1 MYFDRR
7 ARLLIW
13 ASSISVAVVLYILFY
28 LLGILR
34 PTEIYLI
41 PLEQRVNNSIALT
54 LLVAIL
60 PPSIV
65 EFNNIR
71 WLRSVDRNIPLLL
84 RDLAEAVR
92 SGETLVRALEEAAR
106 RDYGPVSRYL
116 EKAMVRLSLTSDL
129 EASLRWMGEKL
140 VRPSGMRMA
149 TILIEAS
156 ESGGKIVDILEAA
169 VSLFN
174 QIAEYRDEREAQTRP
189 YILLAYMGSII
200 FMVIAYV
207 ILFQFLAPLS
217 TAAETPEM
225 MSVPIV
231 QNVLDISYYKAI
243 LFWAS
248 VMESIFGGLIA
259 GKISSGRLA
268 AGLIH
273 SSILLAVTIVFFNI
287 FTI

>member
-7 ARLLIW
+7 ARLLVW
-13 ASSISVAVVLYILFY
+13 ASSISVAATLYILFY
-28 LLGILR
+28 LLGVLR

-41 PLEQRVNNSIALT
+41 PLEQRVNNSMALT

-92 SGETLVRALEEAAR
+92 SGETLIRALEEAAK
-106 RDYGPVSRYL
+106 RDYGPVSMYL
-116 EKAMVRLSLTSDL
+116 ERAMVRLSLTSDL
-129 EASLRWMGEKL
+129 EASLKWMGEKL
-140 VRPSGMRMA
+140 VRPSAMRMA

-189 YILLAYMGSII
+189 YLLLAYMGSIV
-200 FMVIAYV
+200 FMVISYV

-225 MSVPIV
+225 MGAPII

-259 GKISSGRLA
+259 GKISGGRLT

-273 SSILLAVTIVFFNI
+273 SSILLAVTIAFFNI
-287 FTI
+287 FIV

>member
-28 LLGILR
+28 LLGVLR
-34 PTEIYLI
+34 PTEVYLI

-106 RDYGPVSRYL
+106 RNYGPVSRYL

-140 VRPSGMRMA
+140 VRPSAMRMA

-189 YILLAYMGSII
+189 YLLLAYMGSIV
-200 FMVIAYV
+200 FMVISYV
-207 ILFQFLAPLS
+207 ILLQFLAPLS

-225 MSVPIV
+225 MGAPII

-259 GKISSGRLA
+259 GKISGGRLT

-273 SSILLAVTIVFFNI
+273 SSILLAVTIAFFNV
-287 FTI
+287 FTV

>member
-7 ARLLIW
+7 ARLMVW
-13 ASSISVAVVLYILFY
+13 ASSLSVALLLYILFY
-28 LLGILR
+28 ILGVLR
-34 PTEIYLI
+34 PTELYLI
-41 PLEQRVNNSIALT
+41 PLDQRVNNSLALT
-54 LLVAIL
+54 LLAAIL

-71 WLRSVDRNIPLLL
+71 WLRGVDRNIPLLL

-92 SGETLVRALEEAAR
+92 SGETLIRALEEAAE
-106 RDYGPVSRYL
+106 RDYGPISRYL
-116 EKAMVRLSLTSDL
+116 ERAMVRLSLTSDL
-129 EASLRWMGEKL
+129 EASLRWMGEQL
-140 VRPSGMRMA
+140 VRPSAMRMA

-156 ESGGKIVDILEAA
+156 ESGGRVVEILEAA

-174 QIAEYRDEREAQTRP
+174 QIAEYRGEREAQTRP

-217 TAAETPEM
+217 TAAENPEM
-225 MSVPIV
+225 MGVPIV
-231 QNVLDISYYKAI
+231 QNVLDISYYKSI

-259 GKISSGRLA
+259 GKISSGKLA

-273 SSILLAVTIVFFNI
+273 SSILLAVTIAFFNV
-287 FTI
+287 FTV

>member
-1 MYFDRR
+1 
-7 ARLLIW
+7 
-13 ASSISVAVVLYILFY
+13 
-28 LLGILR
+28 
-34 PTEIYLI
+34 
-41 PLEQRVNNSIALT
+41 
-54 LLVAIL
+54 
-60 PPSIV
+60 
-65 EFNNIR
+65 
-71 WLRSVDRNIPLLL
+71 
-84 RDLAEAVR
+84 
-92 SGETLVRALEEAAR
+92 
-106 RDYGPVSRYL
+106 
-116 EKAMVRLSLTSDL
+116 
-129 EASLRWMGEKL
+129 
-140 VRPSGMRMA
+140 MA

-156 ESGGKIVDILEAA
+156 ESGGKIVDVLEAA

-217 TAAETPEM
+217 TAAETSEM

>member
-1 MYFDRR
+1 
-7 ARLLIW
+7 RLLIW
-13 ASSISVAVVLYILFY
+13 ASSISVAAVLYILFY
-28 LLGILR
+28 LLGILK

-54 LLVAIL
+54 LLIAIL

-92 SGETLVRALEEAAR
+92 SGETLVRALEEAAK

-116 EKAMVRLSLTSDL
+116 ERAMVRLSLTSDL

-140 VRPSGMRMA
+140 VRPSAMRMA

-156 ESGGKIVDILEAA
+156 ESGGRIVDILEAA

-189 YILLAYMGSII
+189 YLLLAYMGSIV
-200 FMVIAYV
+200 FMVISYV

-225 MSVPIV
+225 MGAPII

-259 GKISSGRLA
+259 GKISGGRLA

-273 SSILLAVTIVFFNI
+273 SSILLAVTIAFFNV
-287 FTI
+287 FTV

>member
-1 MYFDRR
+1 VYFDRR

-13 ASSISVAVVLYILFY
+13 ASSISVAAVLYILFY
-28 LLGILR
+28 LLGILK

-71 WLRSVDRNIPLLL
+71 WLRGVDRNIPLLL

-92 SGETLVRALEEAAR
+92 SGETLVRALEEAAK
-106 RDYGPVSRYL
+106 RDYGPVSSYL

-140 VRPSGMRMA
+140 VRPSAMRMA

-169 VSLFN
+169 VTLFN

-189 YILLAYMGSII
+189 YLLLAYMGSIV
-200 FMVIAYV
+200 FMVISYV

-225 MSVPIV
+225 MGAPII

-259 GKISSGRLA
+259 GKISGGRLT

-273 SSILLAVTIVFFNI
+273 SSILLAVTIAFFNI
-287 FTI
+287 FIV

>member
-13 ASSISVAVVLYILFY
+13 ASSISVAAVLYILFY
-28 LLGILR
+28 LLGILK

-71 WLRSVDRNIPLLL
+71 WLRGVDRNIPLLL

-92 SGETLVRALEEAAR
+92 SGETLVRALEEAAK
-106 RDYGPVSRYL
+106 RDYGPVSSYL

-140 VRPSGMRMA
+140 VRPSAMRMA
-149 TILIEAS
+149 TILVEAS

-169 VSLFN
+169 VTLFN

-189 YILLAYMGSII
+189 YLLLAYMGSIV
-200 FMVIAYV
+200 FMVISYV

-225 MSVPIV
+225 MGAPII

-259 GKISSGRLA
+259 GKISGESAA

-273 SSILLAVTIVFFNI
+273 SSILLAVTIAFFNV
-287 FTI
+287 FTV

>member
-13 ASSISVAVVLYILFY
+13 ASSISVALVLYILFY

-60 PPSIV
+60 PPSLV

-92 SGETLVRALEEAAR
+92 SGETLVRALEEAAK
-106 RDYGPVSRYL
+106 RDYGPVSMYL
-116 EKAMVRLSLTSDL
+116 ERAMVRLSLTSDL

-140 VRPSGMRMA
+140 VRPSAMRMA

-156 ESGGKIVDILEAA
+156 ESGGKIIDILEAA

-189 YILLAYMGSII
+189 YLLLAYMGSIV
-200 FMVIAYV
+200 FMVISYV
-207 ILFQFLAPLS
+207 ILSQFLAPLS

-225 MSVPIV
+225 MGAPII

-248 VMESIFGGLIA
+248 VMESIFGGFIA
-259 GKISSGRLA
+259 GKISGGRLT

-273 SSILLAVTIVFFNI
+273 SSILLAVTIAFFNV
-287 FTI
+287 FTV

>member
-28 LLGILR
+28 LLGVLR
-34 PTEIYLI
+34 PTEVYLI

-92 SGETLVRALEEAAR
+92 SGETLVRALEEAAKR
-106 RDYGPVSRYL
+106 NYGPVSRYL

-140 VRPSGMRMA
+140 VRPSAMRMA

-156 ESGGKIVDILEAA
+156 KSGGKIVDILEAA

-189 YILLAYMGSII
+189 YLLLAYMGSIV
-200 FMVIAYV
+200 FMVISYV
-207 ILFQFLAPLS
+207 ILLQFLAPLS

-225 MSVPIV
+225 MGAPII

-259 GKISSGRLA
+259 GKISGGRLT

-273 SSILLAVTIVFFNI
+273 SS
-287 FTI
+287 

>member
-13 ASSISVAVVLYILFY
+13 ASSISIAVVLYILFY

-41 PLEQRVNNSIALT
+41 PLEQKVNNSIALT
-54 LLVAIL
+54 LLIAIL

-71 WLRSVDRNIPLLL
+71 WLRSVDRNIPLIL

-129 EASLRWMGEKL
+129 EASLRWMGENL

-156 ESGGKIVDILEAA
+156 ESGGKIVDVLEAA

-217 TAAETPEM
+217 TAAETSEM

>member
-1 MYFDRR
+1 MYFDLR

-13 ASSISVAVVLYILFY
+13 ASSISVALVLYILFY

-54 LLVAIL
+54 LLAAIL

-92 SGETLVRALEEAAR
+92 SGETLVRALEEAAK
-106 RDYGPVSRYL
+106 RDYGPVSMYL
-116 EKAMVRLSLTSDL
+116 ERAMVRLSLTSDL

-140 VRPSGMRMA
+140 VRPSAMRMA

-189 YILLAYMGSII
+189 YLLLAYMGSIV
-200 FMVIAYV
+200 FMVISYV
-207 ILFQFLAPLS
+207 ILLQFLAPLS
-217 TAAETPEM
+217 TAAKTPEM
-225 MSVPIV
+225 MGAPII

-259 GKISSGRLA
+259 GKISGGRLT

-273 SSILLAVTIVFFNI
+273 SSILLAVTIAFFNV
-287 FTI
+287 FTV

>member
-28 LLGILR
+28 LLGVLR
-34 PTEIYLI
+34 PTEVYLI

-92 SGETLVRALEEAAR
+92 SGETLVRALEEAAKR
-106 RDYGPVSRYL
+106 NYGPVSRYL

-140 VRPSGMRMA
+140 VRPSAMRMA

-189 YILLAYMGSII
+189 YLLLAYMGSIV
-200 FMVIAYV
+200 FMVISYV
-207 ILFQFLAPLS
+207 ILLQFLAPLS

-225 MSVPIV
+225 MGAPII

-259 GKISSGRLA
+259 GKISGGRLT

-273 SSILLAVTIVFFNI
+273 SSILLAVTIAFFNV
-287 FTI
+287 FTV

>member
-7 ARLLIW
+7 ARLMVW
-13 ASSISVAVVLYILFY
+13 ASSLSVALLLYILFY
-28 LLGILR
+28 ILGVLR
-34 PTEIYLI
+34 PTELYLI
-41 PLEQRVNNSIALT
+41 PLDQRVNNSLALT
-54 LLVAIL
+54 LLAAIL

-71 WLRSVDRNIPLLL
+71 WLRGVDRNIPLLL
-84 RDLAEAVR
+84 RDLTEAVR
-92 SGETLVRALEEAAR
+92 SGETLIRALEEAAE
-106 RDYGPVSRYL
+106 RDYGPISKYL
-116 EKAMVRLSLTSDL
+116 ERAMVRLSLTSDL
-129 EASLRWMGEKL
+129 EASLRWMGEQL
-140 VRPSGMRMA
+140 VRPSAMRMA

-156 ESGGKIVDILEAA
+156 ESGGRVVEILEAA

-174 QIAEYRDEREAQTRP
+174 QIAEYREEREAQTRP

-217 TAAETPEM
+217 TAAENPEM
-225 MSVPIV
+225 MGVPIV
-231 QNVLDISYYKAI
+231 QNVLDISYYKSI

-248 VMESIFGGLIA
+248 VMESVFGGLIA
-259 GKISSGRLA
+259 GKISGGKLA

-273 SSILLAVTIVFFNI
+273 SSILLAVTITFFNV
-287 FTI
+287 FTV

>member
-1 MYFDRR
+1 VYFDRR

-13 ASSISVAVVLYILFY
+13 ASSISIAVVLYILFY

-41 PLEQRVNNSIALT
+41 PLEQKVNNSIALT
-54 LLVAIL
+54 LLIAIL

-71 WLRSVDRNIPLLL
+71 WLRSVDRNIPLIL

-129 EASLRWMGEKL
+129 EASLRWMGENL

-156 ESGGKIVDILEAA
+156 ESGGKIVDVLEAA

-217 TAAETPEM
+217 TAAETSEM

>member
-7 ARLLIW
+7 ARLMVW
-13 ASSISVAVVLYILFY
+13 ASSLSVALLLYILFY
-28 LLGILR
+28 ILGVLR
-34 PTEIYLI
+34 PTELYLI
-41 PLEQRVNNSIALT
+41 PLDQRVNNSLALT
-54 LLVAIL
+54 LLAAIL

-71 WLRSVDRNIPLLL
+71 WLRGVDRNIPLLL
-84 RDLAEAVR
+84 RDLTEAVR
-92 SGETLVRALEEAAR
+92 SGETLIRALEEAAE
-106 RDYGPVSRYL
+106 RDYGPISKYL
-116 EKAMVRLSLTSDL
+116 ERAMVRLSLTSDL
-129 EASLRWMGEKL
+129 EASLRWMGEQL
-140 VRPSGMRMA
+140 VRPSAMRMA

-156 ESGGKIVDILEAA
+156 ESGGRVVEILEAA

-174 QIAEYRDEREAQTRP
+174 QIAEYRGEREAQTRP

-217 TAAETPEM
+217 TAAENPEM
-225 MSVPIV
+225 MGVPIV
-231 QNVLDISYYKAI
+231 QNVLDISYYRSI

-248 VMESIFGGLIA
+248 VMESVFGGLIA
-259 GKISSGRLA
+259 GKISGGKLA

-273 SSILLAVTIVFFNI
+273 SSILLAVTIAFFNI
-287 FTI
+287 FTV

>member
-13 ASSISVAVVLYILFY
+13 ASSISVALVLYILFY

-92 SGETLVRALEEAAR
+92 SGETLVRALEEAAK
-106 RDYGPVSRYL
+106 RDYGPVSMYL
-116 EKAMVRLSLTSDL
+116 ERAMVRLSLTSDL

-140 VRPSGMRMA
+140 VRPSAMRMA

-189 YILLAYMGSII
+189 YLLLAYMGSIV
-200 FMVIAYV
+200 FLVISYV
-207 ILFQFLAPLS
+207 ILSQFLAPLS

-225 MSVPIV
+225 MGAPII

-259 GKISSGRLA
+259 GKISGGRLT

-273 SSILLAVTIVFFNI
+273 SSILLAVTIAFFNV
-287 FTI
+287 FTV

>member
-28 LLGILR
+28 LLGVLR
-34 PTEIYLI
+34 PTEVYLI

-92 SGETLVRALEEAAR
+92 SGETLVRALEEAAKR
-106 RDYGPVSRYL
+106 NYGPVSRYL

-140 VRPSGMRMA
+140 VRPSAMRMA

-156 ESGGKIVDILEAA
+156 ESGGKIIDILEAA

-189 YILLAYMGSII
+189 YLLLAYMGSIV
-200 FMVIAYV
+200 FMVISYV
-207 ILFQFLAPLS
+207 ILLQFLAPLS

-225 MSVPIV
+225 MGAPII

-259 GKISSGRLA
+259 GKISGGRLT

-273 SSILLAVTIVFFNI
+273 SSILLAVTIAFFNV
-287 FTI
+287 FTV

>member
-1 MYFDRR
+1 MYFDRG

-28 LLGILR
+28 FLGILR

-41 PLEQRVNNSIALT
+41 PLQQRVNNSIALT

-106 RDYGPVSRYL
+106 RDYGPISKYL

-140 VRPSGMRMA
+140 VRPSAMRMA

-189 YILLAYMGSII
+189 YILLAYMGSMI

-225 MSVPIV
+225 MGVPII
-231 QNVLDISYYKAI
+231 QNVLDINYYKAI

-259 GKISSGRLA
+259 GKISGGRLA

-273 SSILLAVTIVFFNI
+273 SSILLAVTIVFFNV
-287 FTI
+287 FTV

>member
-1 MYFDRR
+1 VYFDRR

-28 LLGILR
+28 LLGVLR
-34 PTEIYLI
+34 PTEVYLI

-92 SGETLVRALEEAAR
+92 SGETLVRALEEAAKR
-106 RDYGPVSRYL
+106 NYGPVSRYL

-140 VRPSGMRMA
+140 VRPSAMRMA

-156 ESGGKIVDILEAA
+156 KSGGKIVDILEAA

-189 YILLAYMGSII
+189 YLLLAYMGSIV
-200 FMVIAYV
+200 FMVISYV
-207 ILFQFLAPLS
+207 ILLQFLAPLS

-225 MSVPIV
+225 MGAPII

-259 GKISSGRLA
+259 GKISGGRLT

-273 SSILLAVTIVFFNI
+273 SSILLAVTIAFFNV
-287 FTI
+287 FTV

>member
-28 LLGILR
+28 LLGVLR
-34 PTEIYLI
+34 PTEVYLI

-92 SGETLVRALEEAAR
+92 SGETLVRALEEAAKR
-106 RDYGPVSRYL
+106 NYGPVSRYL

-140 VRPSGMRMA
+140 VRPSAMRMA

-156 ESGGKIVDILEAA
+156 KSGGKIVDILEAA

-189 YILLAYMGSII
+189 YLLLAYMGSIV
-200 FMVIAYV
+200 FMVISYV
-207 ILFQFLAPLS
+207 ILLQFLAPLS

-225 MSVPIV
+225 MGAPII

-259 GKISSGRLA
+259 GKISGGRLT

-273 SSILLAVTIVFFNI
+273 SSILLAVTIAFFNV
-287 FTI
+287 FTV

>member
-13 ASSISVAVVLYILFY
+13 ASSISVAAVLYILFY

-54 LLVAIL
+54 LLIAIL

-92 SGETLVRALEEAAR
+92 SGETLVRALEEAAK
-106 RDYGPVSRYL
+106 RDYGPVSMYL
-116 EKAMVRLSLTSDL
+116 ERAMVRLSLTSDL

-140 VRPSGMRMA
+140 VRPSAMRMA

-156 ESGGKIVDILEAA
+156 ESGGRIVDILEAA

-189 YILLAYMGSII
+189 YLLLAYMGSIV
-200 FMVIAYV
+200 FMVISYV

-225 MSVPIV
+225 MGAPII

-259 GKISSGRLA
+259 GKISGGRLA

-273 SSILLAVTIVFFNI
+273 SSILLAVTIAFFNV
-287 FTI
+287 FTV